1 MTHLL
6 PEIRFEN
13 NFLSA
18 TPKWFGSEKRDDE
31 QVIKNELDLFK
42 IMTLLESNAQPE
54 KQNLFMMN
62 GNEVRDVL
70 SDSRKCY
77 RARGQR

>member
-1 MTHLL
+1 
-6 PEIRFEN
+6 
-13 NFLSA
+13 
-18 TPKWFGSEKRDDE
+18 
-31 QVIKNELDLFK
+31 
-42 IMTLLESNAQPE
+42 MTLLESNAQPE

>member
-18 TPKWFGSEKRDDE
+18 TPKWFGREKRDDY
-31 QVIKNELDLFK
+31 QVIKNELDLLK

-54 KQNLFMMN
+54 KQNLFLMN
-62 GNEVRDVL
+62 GNEERDVL